1 MDLKDSPSVLKYIDI
16 LQGIINRMADNSAK
30 CKTWCITLLSALIV
44 VSLNDQIIST
54 EHTRVIL
61 WVCIGIAFLF
71 FCLDSYYLSIERQ
84 AREKYGDFIKRLNTH
99 DISGELFKF
108 GTNKWHGCRHAFRNL
123 WGQLKTIFMGM
134 ISIST
139 LVFYAI
145 VMILILLLIIL
156 I

>member
-54 EHTRVIL
+54 EHTKVIL

-71 FCLDSYYLSIERQ
+71 FCLDSYYLSIERLV
-84 AREKYGDFIKRLNTH
+84 REKYSTFIDKLNTQNT
-99 DISGELFKF
+99 DEDVFKVEF
-108 GTNKWHGCRHAFRNL
+108 HEWQGCSDAMKNLRNQVNTL
-123 WGQLKTIFMGM
+123 VMGM

-139 LVFYAI
+139 LLFYSI
-145 VMILILLLIIL
+145 VVILILLLIKL